1 MSDRDSSLL
10 AESHREF
17 LQTPGASN
25 DVEYTRQR
33 RAEIRKRV
41 REGIRDMEILV
52 EAAAQDRIDL
62 STVMSP
68 GLDKTEAQKSESDV
82 EAPSAWPLVALLFA
96 WTEGHK
102 ITPTSLFSDGQKHGP
117 TDEIKQ
123 RTQMVDLQVQEGIRR
138 AFEIDPP
145 DRVVNE
151 VENELEISLGPEL
164 SGLDDMDLAAF
175 PKHILDQLHRAGE
188 ISSKEYAN
196 IYSERVERVEAGEL
210 DPKDPRP
217 PIGRVNPVDMEN
229 FEDLETYLIAAL
241 GELENNTSHTSR
253 KESDDGETG
262 RGG

>member
-1 MSDRDSSLL
+1 MRRKLFYMSDRDSSLL

-68 GLDKTEAQKSESDV
+68 KLDKTEAQKSESDV

-102 ITPTSLFSDGQKHGP
+102 ATPVKLFSHEEPRGP
-117 TDEIKQ
+117 KSEIEQ
-123 RTQMVDLQVQEGIRR
+123 RIEMFDKVVKTGVRR
-138 AFEIDPP
+138 SLKLESDSI
-145 DRVVNE
+145 VNE
-151 VENELEISLGPEL
+151 VNNELTISLGANLPEKE
-164 SGLDDMDLAAF
+164 DVDLALIPPEITEQMF
-175 PKHILDQLHRAGE
+175 YTGKITREEYRKISNRRWDLIESGE
-188 ISSKEYAN
+188 I
-196 IYSERVERVEAGEL
+196 
-210 DPKDPRP
+210 DPRP
-217 PIGRVNPVDMEN
+217 PLAPSPEEMYEKSDVVAYVEQAKQGVNTGTK
-229 FEDLETYLIAAL
+229 ED
-241 GELENNTSHTSR
+241 
-253 KESDDGETG
+253 
-262 RGG
+262 